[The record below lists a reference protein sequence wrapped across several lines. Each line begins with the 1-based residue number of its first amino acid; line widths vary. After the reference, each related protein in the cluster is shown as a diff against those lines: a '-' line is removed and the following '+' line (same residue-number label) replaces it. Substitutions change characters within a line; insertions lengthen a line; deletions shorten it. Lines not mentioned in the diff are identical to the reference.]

1 MLSFRHS
8 YANIVN
14 FRDKFDSIF
23 VVAGTKTK
31 ADDYYK
37 FLREKREYYDLATQF
52 DVRYNMNETMKYL
65 ERERKEGIDWTVP
78 VLQEN
83 FLHHISLIRPKKDDL
98 LALGEIHG
106 YDETE
111 DQIRKLPRH
120 VKYHGLAKGKFVHS
134 RVFDSIDTSA
144 WISAAM
150 SKKTEVW
157 NVNDT
162 SSMFFGEKGKSM
174 KPMLNNTL
182 ERYADNLEILNI
194 KKADVL
200 DNEYYAL
207 LKLPQAVLFMP
218 MCKSLNCYKEN
229 FIN

>member
-83 FLHHISLIRPKKDDL
+83 FLHHISLIRP
-98 LALGEIHG
+98 
-106 YDETE
+106 
-111 DQIRKLPRH
+111 
-120 VKYHGLAKGKFVHS
+120 
-134 RVFDSIDTSA
+134 
-144 WISAAM
+144 
-150 SKKTEVW
+150 
-157 NVNDT
+157 
-162 SSMFFGEKGKSM
+162 
-174 KPMLNNTL
+174 
-182 ERYADNLEILNI
+182 
-194 KKADVL
+194 
-200 DNEYYAL
+200 
-207 LKLPQAVLFMP
+207 
-218 MCKSLNCYKEN
+218 
-229 FIN
+229 